1 MPGKPGFFFA
11 HREVLMLGAAAIAI
25 DRLAVNVSLTR
36 TAAGAHNDDGEWV
49 PGASTTTT
57 IRAAIQ
63 PATGNQLMD
72 VPEGMRT
79 EARWLL
85 WSRSEVKTDD
95 EITSKGVRYR
105 VMHLWPRMEGGF
117 YRAAIGR
124 LA

>member
-1 MPGKPGFFFA
+1 
-11 HREVLMLGAAAIAI
+11 MLGAVAIAI
-25 DRLAVNVSLTR
+25 DRLSVPMSLTR
-36 TAAGAHNDDGEWV
+36 TLAGGYNDDGEWV
-49 PGASTTTT
+49 ETNIDTVA
-57 IRAAIQ
+57 IRGAIQ
-63 PATGNQLMD
+63 PANGNQLMD

-85 WSRSEVKTDD
+85 WSRSEVKSDD
-95 EITSKGVRYR
+95 TITSGGVSYR